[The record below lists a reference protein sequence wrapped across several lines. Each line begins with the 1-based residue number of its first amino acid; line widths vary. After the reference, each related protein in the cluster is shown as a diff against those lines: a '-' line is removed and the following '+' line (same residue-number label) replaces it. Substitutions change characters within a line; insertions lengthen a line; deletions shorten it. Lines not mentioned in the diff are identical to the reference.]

1 MPEILAAV
9 SKQQSRA
16 MNPDYEQQLKNAQQV
31 VNAYGKIL
39 AQLDASNYGHP
50 VSLLPY
56 AKDEIKSAIQLLLW
70 ELQGESEEIS
80 NSLAQSYVYLAQFI
94 PDDEADII
102 AEGQRFLASSNF
114 DDDHIEEAGEAAR
127 IINRIKLEMEEM
139 IVDVRKFMHS

>member
-1 MPEILAAV
+1 
-9 SKQQSRA
+9 

-50 VSLLPY
+50 VSLLPFD
-56 AKDEIKSAIQLLLW
+56 KDEIKSAIQLLLW
-70 ELQGESEEIS
+70 ELEGESEEIS

-102 AEGQRFLASSNF
+102 AEGQRFMSSSNF

-139 IVDVRKFMHS
+139 IVDVRKFMRT